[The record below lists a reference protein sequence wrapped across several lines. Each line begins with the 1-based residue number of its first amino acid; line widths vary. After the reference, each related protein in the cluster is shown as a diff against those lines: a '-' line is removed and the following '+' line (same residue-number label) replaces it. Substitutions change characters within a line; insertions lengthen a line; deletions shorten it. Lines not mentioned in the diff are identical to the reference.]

1 MKFAE
6 AQRIALLVGLFICAY
21 LLIHA
26 WNDDYGQK
34 SGPAELAGSVGETQI
49 TDQIDQLDVASGRE
63 EQRQESLI
71 DQVDSQQQSND
82 ADIPDASVVRPLEI
96 RAADTFD
103 DGGEVA
109 LVKTPLMRVKLDLRG
124 GDLVQLGLLKYPLSI
139 EDPNIPVTLLDKR
152 GGYTYVA
159 QSGLVGRDGV
169 DQDEQRPLY
178 RVSKKSWTIDDQPAE
193 ITLTY
198 DRSDGLRIDKI
209 FRFQPDSYVIEVRY
223 EIRNRTQQ
231 PFLVNLFA
239 QLKRDSSKAVE
250 SSSAL
255 LAVRPYLGAA
265 LTTNDSRYEKISFE
279 DIEESDYLQEINGGW
294 IAIIQHYFLTAWV
307 TDTSEPYTYYGKRS
321 SNGLN
326 RFGWIG
332 PEVRIG
338 AGQNGELSTRFY
350 AGPKDQSVLQ
360 EISPNLHLTVDYG
373 IFWWL
378 SVPLF
383 TILDFLQSYVANWG
397 VAIIL
402 LTILIKLVMY
412 PLSATSYR
420 AMARMRKVAPQM
432 KRIQERY
439 AGDPPKQ
446 RQAMMELY
454 KKEKVNPLKGCLPIF
469 LQMPVFIALYWVLYE
484 SVELRQA
491 PFFGWISD
499 LAAMDPYFVLP
510 ILMGA
515 SMYGMNLLSPQMP
528 DPMQQKMMKMMP
540 IIFTVLFIWFPSGLV
555 LYWLVNNVLSFL
567 QQWYETKRAEKTATA

>member
-6 AQRIALLVGLFICAY
+6 AQRIALLIGLFICAY

-26 WNDDYGQK
+26 WNDDYGRK
-34 SGPAELAGSVGETQI
+34 SEPGELADSTGETQI
-49 TDQIDQLDVASGRE
+49 TDQIDQLNVASGRE
-63 EQRQESLI
+63 EQQQESLV
-71 DQVDSQQQSND
+71 DQVDPQRQSND
-82 ADIPDASVVRPLEI
+82 VDVPDASVVRPLET
-96 RAADTFD
+96 RAADMFD
-103 DGGEVA
+103 DGGEVV
-109 LVKTPLMRVKLDLRG
+109 LVETPLMRVKLDLRG
-124 GDLVQLGLLKYPLSI
+124 GDLVQLALLQYPLGI

-152 GGYTYVA
+152 GGHTYVA
-159 QSGLVGRDGV
+159 QSGLVGRDGI

-178 RVSKKSWTIDDQPAE
+178 HISKRSWTIDNQPVE
-193 ITLTY
+193 IALTY
-198 DRSDGLRIDKI
+198 DRQDGLHVDKI

-223 EIRNRTQQ
+223 EIRNGTQQ

-239 QLKRDSSKAVE
+239 QLKRDSSEIVE
-250 SSSAL
+250 ASSSFF
-255 LAVRPYLGAA
+255 AVRPYLGAA
-265 LTTNDSRYEKISFE
+265 LTTNDSRYEKVSFE
-279 DIEESDYLQEINGGW
+279 DIEESDYLQEVNGGW

-307 TDTSEPYTYYGKRS
+307 TDTSEPYTYYGRQS

-338 AGQNGELSTRFY
+338 AGQNGGLSTRFY

-360 EISPNLHLTVDYG
+360 EISPNFHLTVDYG

-383 TILDFLQSYVANWG
+383 TVLDFLQSYVTNWG
-397 VAIIL
+397 LAIIL
-402 LTILIKLVMY
+402 LTILIKLAMY

-454 KKEKVNPLKGCLPIF
+454 RKEKVNPLKGCLPIL

-491 PFFGWISD
+491 PFFGWIRD

-515 SMYGMNLLSPQMP
+515 SMYGMSLLSPQMP

-540 IIFTVLFIWFPSGLV
+540 IVFTVLFIWFPSGLV